1 MRWDVFRWDIFSSSN
16 ILRFVQILFKKEL
29 GILLD
34 YLMCP
39 GVSKDKKQVVSGFR
53 DTSDN
58 PESMKWGC
66 FGLSH
71 NEIEKLLI
79 QHETE

>member
-1 MRWDVFRWDIFSSSN
+1 MRWNVFRWDIFSSSN

-34 YLMCP
+34 YFMCP

-58 PESMKWGC
+58 PESMKWGG

-71 NEIEKLLI
+71 NEIEKLLV
-79 QHETE
+79 QNETE

>member
-1 MRWDVFRWDIFSSSN
+1 M
-16 ILRFVQILFKKEL
+16 

-58 PESMKWGC
+58 PESMKWGG

-71 NEIEKLLI
+71 NEIEKLLV
-79 QHETE
+79 QNETE